1 LADDIEY
8 GNGNKIS
15 LWLLGFLYWLVFF
28 MLRCCG
34 FRKMN
39 VDFWCNCYFDIRSE
53 GSWQLWPPVQPGVVK
68 LNRLVS
74 PEGGAT
80 SIAAFG
86 ALKPNLLFLPRASP
100 GVIVVWPL
108 RGYSDPYLNCDI
120 TALKIFFI
128 TYCMW
133 WLES

>member
-1 LADDIEY
+1 MTSGAT
-8 GNGNKIS
+8 GG
-15 LWLLGFLYWLVFF
+15 
-28 MLRCCG
+28 
-34 FRKMN
+34 RKL
-39 VDFWCNCYFDIRSE
+39 D
-53 GSWQLWPPVQPGVVK
+53 
-68 LNRLVS
+68 RLES
-74 PEGGAT
+74 HEGAT

-86 ALKPNLLFLPRASP
+86 ALVKFSPTFPRASP